1 VSDELQRRLSPSYVS
16 TSLRTKLPR
25 IIHCNVETDIGKNF
39 MRVID
44 ETKEIFMEM
53 TEQKAAGVSL

>member
-1 VSDELQRRLSPSYVS
+1 
-16 TSLRTKLPR
+16 LRTKLPR

-53 TEQKAAGVSL
+53 TEQKAAGVSP